1 MRTLPDELQTRL
13 NSGVTTL
20 CHCWIV
26 RRRDGDVV
34 LGFTDHDRDLVI
46 DGVTCRA
53 GSGLSGSEATTSVSA
68 LPWTASEI
76 AGALS
81 DDSLREAD
89 LAAGRYRCG
98 ARSKP
103 GWWTGAIRRCNVL
116 LSKAVLGEVTRE
128 GISFK
133 AELRGLADALAQEN
147 GRTMTAHCTADLG
160 DARCKVNLAS
170 PSLLGAGAVDAL
182 QGTSIFIATG
192 LDEFASGWFSAGRL
206 TWQSGANA
214 GLSVEIKAHK
224 VFGAD
229 VVLTLWQAMP
239 ELIAPGDTFTIT
251 AGCDKRFAT
260 CRARFANSINFRGFP
275 HMPGND
281 FVMKYPNSG
290 EPGNNGASL
299 QGEGA

>member
-26 RRRDGDVV
+26 RRRDGNVA
-34 LGFTDHDRDLVI
+34 GFTDHDRDLII

-53 GSGLSGSEATTSVSA
+53 DSGLSGSEATHRFGLAVE
-68 LPWTASEI
+68 ASEI
-76 AGALS
+76 AGALN

-89 LAAGRYRCG
+89 LAAGRYD
-98 ARSKP
+98 AAQVESWLVDWSDP
-103 GWWTGAIRRCNVL
+103 SLNVL

-128 GISFK
+128 GTSFK
-133 AELRGLADALAQEN
+133 AELRGLEDALAQEN